1 MSNARATH
9 LSRRGILAAGG
20 ALGLGAVL
28 AACGDDDAKSGG
40 SDKETTAAKSGPWTF
55 KDDRGQTAKTD
66 RAPANIVSFIGV
78 AAALHDYGIE
88 SKGVFGPT
96 RLKDGKADVQ
106 AKRPRHQQGHD
117 HRQRVGPVQHR
128 EVRGS
133 LPDVLITTIFD
144 SAKTLWYVPEE
155 SKKKILAVGAPS
167 VGISVYDVQLPTP
180 LQRMLELAK
189 SLGADTTSST
199 ITAAKKRFEDAA
211 ARLRAATKA
220 KPNIKVLVGSASQD
234 IFYVSGS
241 NLSVDLEYFKALGVN
256 FVEPAASAL
265 KASGGW
271 YENLSWENVD
281 KYGADVIMMDNRT
294 SAIQPTDI
302 TEGTWKKLLNC
313 QGGAGHR
320 AQPRADPVLR
330 QVRAS
335 AGGSGQG
342 DRECEEGQLI
352 RGGFALWGAAGRVWL
367 VAQFPAPLGMYP

>member
-55 KDDRGQTAKTD
+55 KDDRGTTAKTD
-66 RAPANIVSFIGV
+66 KIPANIVSFIGV

-96 RLKDGKADVQ
+96 KLKDGKADVQ
-106 AKRPRHQQGHD
+106 AGDLDISKVTIIGNEWGQFNI
-117 HRQRVGPVQHR
+117 
-128 EVRGS
+128 EKYAALS
-133 LPDVLITTIFD
+133 PDVLITTMFD
-144 SAKTLWYVPEE
+144 SAGTLWYVPEE
-155 SKKKILAVGAPS
+155 SKKKILAVGAPT

-189 SLGADTTSST
+189 SLGADTSSAT

-211 ARLRAATKA
+211 ARLRAAAKA
-220 KPNIKVLVGSASQD
+220 KPDIKVLVGSASQD

-256 FVEPAASAL
+256 FVEPSAAAL

-294 SAIQPTDI
+294 SAVQPADI
-302 TEGTWKKLLNC
+302 TEGTWKKLPAVK
-313 QGGAGHR
+313 AG
-320 AQPRADPVLR
+320 
-330 QVRAS
+330 QVIARNPEPILSYAK
-335 AGGSGQG
+335 
-342 DRECEEGQLI
+342 C
-352 RGGFALWGAAGRVWL
+352 
-367 VAQFPAPLGMYP
+367 APLLEDLAKAIENAKKVS